1 MFPRLWIAIPAIVF
15 ASAAMAAITYT
26 GGDGSSLATAIHIVG
41 ALGEDDGVASEYQW
55 IGAHRPG
62 AKVLRQ
68 ALVMDSGRAYDILS
82 IRHGEATE
90 QVFFDITDYFG
101 K

>member
-1 MFPRLWIAIPAIVF
+1 MFPRHWIAIPAIVL
-15 ASAAMAAITYT
+15 APAAMAAITYT
-26 GGDGSSLATAIHIVG
+26 GGDGSSLAAAIHIVG
-41 ALGEDDGVASEYQW
+41 AAGEDDGVASEYQW

-68 ALVMDSGRAYDILS
+68 ALVMNGGRAYDILS
-82 IRHGEATE
+82 IRHGATSE
-90 QVFFDITDYFG
+90 DVFFDITDYFG